1 LDNTKL
7 GEHSEMIRIN
17 NTQYFHFLQQA
28 DVLRQSG
35 SLCDAIISVQSQ
47 TFRAHRLVLA
57 CASRALAQHLA
68 KSDADSPAHCT
79 LEYFSPHTFQ
89 QVLDFIYTQALEV
102 PVKDLQQLLRAA
114 QVLEMQLLEDQ
125 CRKQLDRLEARE
137 KDKNGEAVDLTEEEK
152 SVEEKNQK
160 QKSRPVSESKVQK
173 TSSPVE
179 KPSFGIVMESASIA
193 DSADVPANQQ
203 SPKRKAKLSPISAT
217 LCNRDSVITRPNSSG
232 SSFSSAW
239 AFPTNMWD
247 NGNHLNT
254 LMRIA
259 GNYSNFFASHPL
271 PSSNQTSVTPLQST
285 ALGYSRLHPHPYA
298 QNLYTETSR
307 MGSMIKNGILK
318 RKKLSLLHFPARSV
332 SPVNPSLP
340 HQICRS
346 LYFSHDIELSDIR
359 RKGSLRIVF
368 SNFFFHAISKLI
380 FSNKSTDFC
389 LWHRCLICTVP
400 SAGLKQTKYASRS
413 YPEVPKVRERA
424 DGCQH
429 CSSRLLCDPLLRE
442 SASTQLADS
451 SHRICKEACASAWQ
465 NVGYFESRHRA
476 KHWTGNTQ
484 ATDARSLQVAF
495 FRVFN
500 LKNHTFCKR
509 FLRRYACKGDR
520 KVFLHMPTVQNHI
533 KPGTGQNCDGCQFCG
548 RDAVQHAANARDHR
562 GEKPYQCKHCPKKF
576 SLKHQL
582 DTHHRVH
589 TGEKPFECRLC
600 GQRSRDYSA
609 MIKHLRTHGGAAPY
623 QCTVCLEFCSSLV
636 AMQRHIKSH
645 AVQDFPPDWSIN
657 NTYLY
662 ISHI

>member
-1 LDNTKL
+1 
-7 GEHSEMIRIN
+7 MIRIN

-152 SVEEKNQK
+152 SVEEKRQK

-271 PSSNQTSVTPLQST
+271 PSSNQTSVVCPFPLSSQHMFPLLSSHFQTPLQST

-318 RKKLSLLHFPARSV
+318 RKKLSHTS
-332 SPVNPSLP
+332 
-340 HQICRS
+340 Q
-346 LYFSHDIELSDIR
+346 
-359 RKGSLRIVF
+359 
-368 SNFFFHAISKLI
+368 
-380 FSNKSTDFC
+380 
-389 LWHRCLICTVP
+389 TVE
-400 SAGLKQTKYASRS
+400 TS

-442 SASTQLADS
+442 SASTQLGKDVIKQKCLNA
-451 SHRICKEACASAWQ
+451 
-465 NVGYFESRHRA
+465 
-476 KHWTGNTQ
+476 
-484 ATDARSLQVAF
+484 AT
-495 FRVFN
+495 
-500 LKNHTFCKR
+500 
-509 FLRRYACKGDR
+509 
-520 KVFLHMPTVQNHI
+520 
-533 KPGTGQNCDGCQFCG
+533 
-548 RDAVQHAANARDHR
+548 
-562 GEKPYQCKHCPKKF
+562 
-576 SLKHQL
+576 
-582 DTHHRVH
+582 
-589 TGEKPFECRLC
+589 
-600 GQRSRDYSA
+600 
-609 MIKHLRTHGGAAPY
+609 RTAH
-623 QCTVCLEFCSSLV
+623 
-636 AMQRHIKSH
+636 
-645 AVQDFPPDWSIN
+645 
-657 NTYLY
+657 
-662 ISHI
+662 